1 MDEKYNESSV
11 DFLFFLSDVNK
22 WMSCVCW
29 RQIFFP
35 TVSVCVCVCVCIYI
49 YRCCVKNIYIQRCYV
64 KNMFL
69 KFRKIHRKTP
79 VPEPLFSCSWRLRQV
94 ALLKETLAQVF
105 YCEFCKIFKNTFFYK
120 ILPVGTSVEVF
131 YRIIPLTKIVKFT
144 SKNLWRRPFSK
155 LAWSASTLIKRTLTQ
170 VYL

>member
-1 MDEKYNESSV
+1 MKSTMSLQLISCSFFQMLTSEWAVCV
-11 DFLFFLSDVNK
+11 DVRF
-22 WMSCVCW
+22 
-29 RQIFFP
+29 FFP
-35 TVSVCVCVCVCIYI
+35 LFLCVCVCVYIYI

-64 KNMFL
+64 RNMFL

>member
-1 MDEKYNESSV
+1 MKSTMSLQLISCSFFQMLTSEWAVCV
-11 DFLFFLSDVNK
+11 DVRF
-22 WMSCVCW
+22 
-29 RQIFFP
+29 FFP
-35 TVSVCVCVCVCIYI
+35 LFLCVCVCVYIYI

>member
-1 MDEKYNESSV
+1 MKSTMSLQLISCSFFQMLTSEWAVCV
-11 DFLFFLSDVNK
+11 DVRF
-22 WMSCVCW
+22 
-29 RQIFFP
+29 FFP
-35 TVSVCVCVCVCIYI
+35 LFLCVCVCVYI

>member
-1 MDEKYNESSV
+1 MNELCV
-11 DFLFFLSDVNK
+11 LTSD
-22 WMSCVCW
+22 
-29 RQIFFP
+29 FFP
-35 TVSVCVCVCVCIYI
+35 HCFCVCVCVCVCIYI

-120 ILPVGTSVEVF
+120 ILPVGTSVEIF

>member
-1 MDEKYNESSV
+1 MKSTMSLQLISCSFFQMLTSEWAVCV
-11 DFLFFLSDVNK
+11 DVRF
-22 WMSCVCW
+22 
-29 RQIFFP
+29 FFP
-35 TVSVCVCVCVCIYI
+35 LFLCVCVCVCVYI

>member
-1 MDEKYNESSV
+1 MKSTMSLQLISCSFFQMLTSEWAVCV
-11 DFLFFLSDVNK
+11 DVRF
-22 WMSCVCW
+22 
-29 RQIFFP
+29 FFP
-35 TVSVCVCVCVCIYI
+35 LFLCVCVYIYI

>member
-1 MDEKYNESSV
+1 MKSTMSLQLISCSFFQMLTSEWAVCV
-11 DFLFFLSDVNK
+11 DVRF
-22 WMSCVCW
+22 
-29 RQIFFP
+29 FFP
-35 TVSVCVCVCVCIYI
+35 LFLCVCVCVCVYIYI
-49 YRCCVKNIYIQRCYV
+49 YRCYVKNIYIRRCYV

-69 KFRKIHRKTP
+69 KFRKTHRKTP
-79 VPEPLFSCSWRLRQV
+79 VPEPLFSCSWRLRPV